1 MSNENYTLYG
11 EEWKKEM
18 AKLPKSAVIDIA
30 AKIGQDKERL
40 EELAM
45 LREQCRKYLMSVPAD
60 EITAEDAL
68 ESLGY
73 GRNGL
78 GS

>member
-1 MSNENYTLYG
+1 MSNENYTTYG

-18 AKLPKSAVIDIA
+18 SKLPKAVLIDIA
-30 AKIGQDKERL
+30 SKIGQEKERL
-40 EELAM
+40 EELAD
-45 LREQCRKYLMSVPAD
+45 LRLACRNYLMGVPAD
-60 EITAEDAL
+60 EVTVEDAL

>member
-1 MSNENYTLYG
+1 MSNENYTPYG

-18 AKLPKSAVIDIA
+18 SKLPKSTLIEIA

-40 EELAM
+40 EELAD
-45 LREQCRKYLMSVPAD
+45 LRTQCRHYLMGVPAD
-60 EITAEDAL
+60 EITVEDAL

-73 GRNGL
+73 GCDGL

>member
-1 MSNENYTLYG
+1 MSNENYTTYG

-18 AKLPKSAVIDIA
+18 SKLPKAVLIDIA
-30 AKIGQDKERL
+30 AKIGQEKERL
-40 EELAM
+40 EELADF
-45 LREQCRKYLMSVPAD
+45 RTQCRHYLMSVPAD
-60 EITAEDAL
+60 EITVEDAL

>member
-1 MSNENYTLYG
+1 MSKEDYTTYG

-18 AKLPKSAVIDIA
+18 SKLPKAAIIELA

-40 EELAM
+40 EELAD
-45 LREQCRKYLMSVPAD
+45 LRTQCRHYLMGVPAD
-60 EITAEDAL
+60 EITVEYAL

-73 GRNGL
+73 GRDGL

>member
-1 MSNENYTLYG
+1 MSNENYTTYG

-18 AKLPKSAVIDIA
+18 SKLPKAVLIDIA
-30 AKIGQDKERL
+30 SKIGQDKERL
-40 EELAM
+40 EELAD
-45 LREQCRKYLMSVPAD
+45 LRTQCRHYLMGVPAD
-60 EITAEDAL
+60 EITVEDAL

-73 GRNGL
+73 GRDGL

>member
-1 MSNENYTLYG
+1 MSNKKYTTYG

-18 AKLPKSAVIDIA
+18 SKLPKAAIIEIA
-30 AKIGQDKERL
+30 SKIGKEKERL
-40 EELAM
+40 GELAD
-45 LREQCRKYLMSVPAD
+45 LRTQCRHYLMGVPSD
-60 EITAEDAL
+60 EITVEDAL

-73 GRNGL
+73 GRDGL

>member
-1 MSNENYTLYG
+1 MSNKKYTTYG

-18 AKLPKSAVIDIA
+18 SKLPKAAIIEIA
-30 AKIGQDKERL
+30 SKIGQDKERL
-40 EELAM
+40 EELAY
-45 LREQCRKYLMSVPAD
+45 LRTQCRHYLMGVPAD
-60 EITAEDAL
+60 EITVEDAL

-73 GRNGL
+73 GRDGL

>member
-1 MSNENYTLYG
+1 MSNENYTTYG

-18 AKLPKSAVIDIA
+18 SKLPKAVLIDIA
-30 AKIGQDKERL
+30 AKIGQEKEKL
-40 EELAM
+40 EELAD
-45 LREQCRKYLMSVPAD
+45 LRLQRRNYLMSVSAD
-60 EITAEDAL
+60 EITVEDAL

-73 GRNGL
+73 DRNGL

>member
-1 MSNENYTLYG
+1 MENENYTAYG

-18 AKLPKSAVIDIA
+18 SKLSKEALINIA

-40 EELAM
+40 EEAAH
-45 LREQCRKYLMSVPAD
+45 LRTQCRNYLMGIPAD
-60 EITAEDAL
+60 EITVEDAL
-68 ESLGY
+68 ECLGY
-73 GRNGL
+73 GRDGL